1 MSEQLNSTTNT
12 FTILVADRNPHV
24 RAFLGRELA
33 AEGYEVMTAK
43 DGRDLL
49 RMLSSSES
57 PHLLVLDLELP
68 DVSGLQILMELQD
81 RKPLLPVVIHTFR
94 TEYADHPALKKAAAF
109 VEKTGNHIDSFNTVI
124 GELLTKYYSPK
135 VEEGEPGGS
144 GRNKMRILDHA

>member
-109 VEKTGNHIDSFNTVI
+109 VEKTGDHIESFKAVI
-124 GELLTKYYSPK
+124 GGVLQRYYSRKTDLGKPGGQAATKY
-135 VEEGEPGGS
+135 GS
-144 GRNKMRILDHA
+144 